1 MIVINRYNS
10 CNHIFY
16 LTSKSLETSKLKFC
30 LHCIYI
36 IHVHTTSTFT
46 FPLIALRNLSHLVL
60 QNHSCMRC
68 LVTSNKI
75 FSLTSQKGDIIAG
88 VDYIKVRNEVVHC
101 KTIISDR
108 NQIHAAQSFSLLS
121 SWIASYVA
129 ITCYTLL
136 HQATRDGGKTS
147 LRRRTDIFVSD
158 RDPQ

>member
-1 MIVINRYNS
+1 MAGDFQTEI
-10 CNHIFY
+10 Y
-16 LTSKSLETSKLKFC
+16 LY
-30 LHCIYI
+30 CIYI
-36 IHVHTTSTFT
+36 IHGHTTSTSTFT
-46 FPLIALRNLSHLVL
+46 FRFITLGNLSHLVL
-60 QNHSCMRC
+60 QNHLCMRC
-68 LVTSNKI
+68 LVSSNEI

-88 VDYIKVRNEVVHC
+88 VDYLKVRTDVVHC

-108 NQIHAAQSFSLLS
+108 SQIHAAPSFSLLS